1 MDGLTWVKLSVDIF
15 DNRKIKYLRT
25 LPDGDK
31 LVLVWVMLLTMAG
44 RNNADGFIFIT
55 EKIPYSA
62 EMLAAELGFETS
74 VITLAL
80 TMFESLEMIS
90 TESGHLCI
98 SDWGAHQN
106 SDALEKIREKHRLS
120 QQRYRE
126 RQKALLSANNG
137 DVTVMSPVTSCD
149 AIEEDIE
156 EDIENIYCGEP
167 QNNVSVSENTKKKF
181 VPPSV
186 EEVEQYIREKNLIV
200 DAEQFVSYFSAAN
213 WRDST
218 GKKVKSWKQK
228 LLLWNKNALNNKHGE
243 KTEEPEIKGI
253 QHF

>member
-55 EKIPYSA
+55 EKIPYNA

-90 TESGHLCI
+90 TENGHLCI

-106 SDALEKIREKHRLS
+106 SDALDKIREKHRLS

-126 RQKALLSANNG
+126 RQKALLAANNS
-137 DVTVMSPVTSCD
+137 DVTVTSPVASCD
-149 AIEEDIE
+149 ATEEEEDLE
-156 EDIENIYCGEP
+156 HIYCGEP
-167 QNNVSVSENTKKKF
+167 QNNVSKVSENPKKKF

-200 DAEQFVSYFSAAN
+200 DAEAFVSYFEDGN

-218 GKKVKSWKQK
+218 GRKVKSWKQK
-228 LLLWNKNALNNKHGE
+228 LQVWNKNALNNKHGE
-243 KTEEPEIKGI
+243 KTEAPEIKGI
-253 QHF
+253 LHF